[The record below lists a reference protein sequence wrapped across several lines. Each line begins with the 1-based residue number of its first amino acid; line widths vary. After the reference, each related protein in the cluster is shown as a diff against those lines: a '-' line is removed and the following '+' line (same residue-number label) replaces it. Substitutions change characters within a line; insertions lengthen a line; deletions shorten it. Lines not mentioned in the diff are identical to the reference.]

1 VIAER
6 KGLGRISCRV
16 RVFSVRSCYVFAL
29 LLSCAT
35 PKEPPATPGSEADRA
50 APAVN
55 PGSDAAPVAAP
66 IAHASA
72 SAAPS
77 TTAAAKPADTANKTC
92 GDSASAFGFTRV
104 SADVVTSLSTG
115 KAGHVA
121 LLSNLRAK
129 VYDGK
134 TFRTIEPDLTPTPG
148 LNVSI
153 FFGRDNRPRLMGY
166 ADDGRGGLEQRYL
179 RERGGRWQKAADEL
193 GALGTAKGLY
203 GVLGHD
209 DPEVV
214 CSPKRSCIVKRLTG
228 WVSVP
233 AHDAPLPIVLSG
245 GTAWA
250 LARDRVLRLGETGW
264 LELDPPRAFEQPSAL
279 FSAAPSASATREL
292 WVLERGGA
300 VLARRNGGVWS
311 VSPAPVRNA
320 KAIAGLS
327 ERDFWIVGDGGAAHF
342 DGSTFRCASDAPGPL
357 ASVALADGAVWVG
370 GAAGLFRLG
379 ATK

>member
-6 KGLGRISCRV
+6 KGLDGISRAV
-16 RVFSVRSCYVFAL
+16 RVFAVRSCYVFAL
-29 LLSCAT
+29 SLSCAT
-35 PKEPPATPGSEADRA
+35 PKEPPATPGIEADRA
-50 APAVN
+50 ATAVD
-55 PGSDAAPVAAP
+55 PQSDAQAAVEPSVPVS
-66 IAHASA
+66 ASA
-72 SAAPS
+72 SPS
-77 TTAAAKPADTANKTC
+77 QAAAAKPADTPSKTC

-104 SADVVTSLSTG
+104 STDVVTSLSTG

-134 TFRTIEPDLTPTPG
+134 TFRTIEPDLTAAPG

-214 CSPKRSCIVKRLTG
+214 CSPKRSCIVKRVTG

-264 LELDPPRAFEQPSAL
+264 LELEPPRAFEQPSAL
-279 FSAAPSASATREL
+279 LGAAPSASATREL

-300 VLARRNGGVWS
+300 ALARRHDGVWS

-320 KAIAGLS
+320 KAIAGRS
-327 ERDFWIVGDGGAAHF
+327 ERDFWIVGDGGVVHF
-342 DGSTFRCASDAPGPL
+342 DGSSFRCASDAPGPL

-370 GAAGLFRLG
+370 GGAGLFRLE
-379 ATK
+379 AAK